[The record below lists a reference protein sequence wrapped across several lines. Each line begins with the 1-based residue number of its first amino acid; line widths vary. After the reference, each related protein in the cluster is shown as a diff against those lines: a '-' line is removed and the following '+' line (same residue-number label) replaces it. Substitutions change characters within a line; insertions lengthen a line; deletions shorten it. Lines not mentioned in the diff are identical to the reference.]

1 MRGRRA
7 MMIASVLIGAAVFA
21 SFVVADFPYGDTLTS
36 LLAPYK
42 LKLTYQAQHLSP
54 PIGAELTDVRLFST
68 ATSDDQALLQS
79 PTVTLAPTIASL
91 LLGRP
96 GMHLRANLY
105 GGIVRATLHQRAG
118 IVDLDFSLDALKLAE
133 SAPLRAL
140 GAVVNGNLSGS
151 GAAQINGPNLID
163 NHATMA
169 LNGDELALSIVNG
182 FPPIH
187 LGTLTGNLR
196 LDQGTIKLDGIVAHG
211 RDLDLKAD
219 GTIQLGANINESTLD
234 LTLYLNPTQA
244 GRDHFGFFLKMLPHP
259 PGLDAP
265 YSVQGYLLSP
275 SIN

>member
-1 MRGRRA
+1 
-7 MMIASVLIGAAVFA
+7 
-21 SFVVADFPYGDTLTS
+21 
-36 LLAPYK
+36 
-42 LKLTYQAQHLSP
+42 
-54 PIGAELTDVRLFST
+54 
-68 ATSDDQALLQS
+68 
-79 PTVTLAPTIASL
+79 
-91 LLGRP
+91 
-96 GMHLRANLY
+96 
-105 GGIVRATLHQRAG
+105 
-118 IVDLDFSLDALKLAE
+118 LDFSLDALKLAE

-151 GAAQINGPNLID
+151 GGAQINGPNLID

-169 LNGDELALSIVNG
+169 LNGDDLALSIVNG

-187 LGTLTGNLR
+187 LGTLTGNLQ
-196 LDQGTIKLDGIVAHG
+196 LDQGTIKLDSIVAHG

-219 GTIQLGANINESTLD
+219 GTIQLGANIEESTLD

-265 YSVQGYLLSP
+265 YSIQGYLLSP